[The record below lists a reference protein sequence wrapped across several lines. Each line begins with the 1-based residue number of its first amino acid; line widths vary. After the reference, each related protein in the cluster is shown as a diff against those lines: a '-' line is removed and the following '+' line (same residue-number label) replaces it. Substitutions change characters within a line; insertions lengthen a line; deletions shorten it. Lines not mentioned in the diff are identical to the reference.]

1 MSFRHMRNDPL
12 KPLYLFD
19 PEFAQRVKERMDSF
33 HIQPS
38 QTSIDI
44 FVEETLWGISQ
55 ELSFGKAFAEGYLL
69 LMEDSDQQTL
79 DQYKTLIRKA
89 EKDSG
94 PTLARIMAEALVPI
108 LKINDP
114 AFLEHFLTVVRIM
127 QSKGVYALAAP
138 LGALTSLLN
147 SGNLSAGQAF
157 LHVLE
162 DAFGQDMNYNQ
173 CKQIATLLSQM
184 CLWLPDQKKTWV
196 MNELCRIIQMEI
208 SLAEPF
214 IESLKRELGFLDHQG
229 LSIFVTTGLE
239 KYRKN
244 PVLGEKYISL
254 NTRAAVDTCLKLQVV
269 VPLKQ
274 VQHRLSRYIQAATG
288 LSLKIC
294 ALSSLT
300 GKKLDAGINGPCV
313 VSDGR
318 YLYLPDEMDVGD
330 KQENLGLYKVLVRLE
345 AGYYEF
351 DTFAF
356 DLQKAMDQC
365 RAKNIGIPLLDEN
378 LLEDAMQDRHSDMER
393 FFHLFPNPLLA
404 CDLFTVYEH
413 GRIWALMNQASPG
426 AVRQAKPFLLKAC
439 EKLLSNAGP
448 EALLLQLYAAV
459 AISPGLTTGHDQQ
472 DGLLVKRLSERF
484 FRQIQQDGT
493 VEAMAELVLLFYP
506 EVEEF
511 FQSVHN
517 GNRGYQPITIPF
529 NRSLRPDL
537 YAGTFLQQ
545 QQKAEQI
552 RKIFRENGT
561 KVYRSEIQKR
571 MEKESGN
578 LSQEDIKTLVLGSGD
593 KSQNPEQMIQNI
605 LVSLQ
610 KQALVDSADIQD
622 SLFSENEMFY
632 RTFRYREWDMDQGD
646 YLQDHVL
653 VREKPI
659 LEKQGTFYQDT
670 LSLHQELIKQIRY
683 SFELLKP
690 EGLTILRRWLEGDE
704 FDYRALLDYAIE
716 KKAGITPSERI
727 YMKRIKQ
734 VRDVSV
740 LVLVDLSRSTANN
753 VSGTDKSVLTIEKEA
768 IVLLCEALSVVGDSF
783 SIAGFSGT
791 GRLGVD
797 YFPIKEFHE
806 GMKENITHRINA
818 MQPLRRTRMGAA
830 IRHAASKLEK
840 LGSKVRLLLILSDGF
855 PNDNGYK
862 QEYAILDTRKALL
875 EARSKNLFAHGITV
889 NISGN
894 DQLDQLYGKFHH
906 SVISDVCE
914 LPGRLLQ
921 IYGRLTR

>member
-1 MSFRHMRNDPL
+1 MRNDPL

-19 PEFAQRVKERMDSF
+19 PEFAQKVKERIDSF
-33 HIQPS
+33 QIQSEPA
-38 QTSIDI
+38 SIVL

-55 ELSFGKAFAEGYLL
+55 ELSFGKAVAEGYLQ

-79 DQYKTLIRKA
+79 DQYKTLIRNA

-114 AFLEHFLTVVRIM
+114 AFLEHFLTVIRIM

-138 LGALTSLLN
+138 LGALTALLN

-173 CKQIATLLSQM
+173 CKQVAALLSQM
-184 CLWLPDQKKTWV
+184 CQWLPDQKKIRV
-196 MNELCRIIQMEI
+196 MTELCRIIRMDV

-214 IESLKRELGFLDHQG
+214 IESLKRELGFLGHQG
-229 LSIFVTTGLE
+229 LSEFVTIGLE

-244 PVLGEKYISL
+244 PVLGEKFLSL
-254 NTRAAVDTCLKLQVV
+254 NTRAAVDTCLALQVV

-274 VQHRLSRYIQAATG
+274 VQHRLNRYIQAATG
-288 LSLKIC
+288 LSLKVC
-294 ALSSLT
+294 PFSSLA
-300 GKKLDAGINGPCV
+300 GKKLDRGMDGPCV

-318 YLYLPDEMDVGD
+318 NLYLPEEIDAGD
-330 KQENLGLYKVLVRLE
+330 KEENLNLYKVLVRLE

-356 DLQKAMDQC
+356 DLQKAIDRC

-378 LLEDAMQDRHSDMER
+378 LLENAIQDGHSDMER
-393 FFHLFPNPLLA
+393 FFRLFPEPLLA
-404 CDLFTVYEH
+404 CDLFTIFEH
-413 GRIWALMNQASPG
+413 GRIRVRMNRASPG
-426 AVRQAKPFLLKAC
+426 AVRQAKPFLLKDY
-439 EKLLSNAGP
+439 EKLLSHTRSND
-448 EALLLQLYAAV
+448 LLLKLYAAV
-459 AISPGLTTGHDQQ
+459 AISPGLTTGHDSQE
-472 DGLLVKRLSERF
+472 GVLVNRLSEQF
-484 FRQIQQDGT
+484 FHQIQQDGT
-493 VEAMAELVLLFYP
+493 VETIAELVLLSYP

-511 FQSVHN
+511 FQTVCDRN
-517 GNRGYQPITIPF
+517 EKYQPIPIPF

-537 YAGTFLQQ
+537 YAASFLQQ

-552 RKIFRENGT
+552 RKIFRENGK
-561 KVYRSEIQKR
+561 KVYWSEIRKR
-571 MEKESGN
+571 MDKESGK
-578 LSQEDIKTLVLGSGD
+578 LSQEDIKILVTGSGD
-593 KSQNPEQMIQNI
+593 HHQNPEQMIRDI

-610 KQALVDSADIQD
+610 KQALADSTDLQEA
-622 SLFSENEMFY
+622 LFPENGMDY
-632 RTFRYREWDMDQGD
+632 KIFRYREWDMDQGD
-646 YLQDHVL
+646 YLPDHVL

-659 LEKQGTFYQDT
+659 LEKQGRFYQDT
-670 LSLHQELIKQIRY
+670 LSLHQELIRQIRS

-690 EGLTILRRWLEGDE
+690 EGLIILRRWLEGDE

-716 KKAGITPSERI
+716 RKAGITPSERI
-727 YMKRIKQ
+727 YMKRMKQ

-740 LVLVDLSRSTANN
+740 LVLVDLSRSTANT

-797 YFPIKEFHE
+797 YYPIKEFHE
-806 GMKENITHRINA
+806 SMKENITYRINA
-818 MQPLRRTRMGAA
+818 MQPLRSTRMGAA
-830 IRHAASKLEK
+830 IRHASGKLEK

-862 QEYAILDTRKALL
+862 QEYAIQDTRKALL

-914 LPGRLLQ
+914 LPGRLFQ
-921 IYGRLTR
+921 IYGHLTG